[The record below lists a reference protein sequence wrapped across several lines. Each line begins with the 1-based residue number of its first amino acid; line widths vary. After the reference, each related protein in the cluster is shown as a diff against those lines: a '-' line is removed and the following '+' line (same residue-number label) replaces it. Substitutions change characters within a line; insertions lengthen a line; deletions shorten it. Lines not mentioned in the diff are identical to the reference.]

1 MRILGV
7 ATQGTGKDDE
17 TRLRGLL
24 ENFNA
29 EFFPFDQSKKIKSAF
44 GLFKKV
50 WKDQPDL
57 VVLEGTG
64 IAGGSVLI
72 FTRILRKIPYILSSG
87 DAVSAFVGSQ
97 IPVLRPFFNL
107 YEKYLTK
114 KASGFIGWTPYLTG
128 RALTFGAKRAMT
140 ASGWSPHNITN
151 EEQARFRVS
160 VRQDLGIPLDALV
173 VGIVGS
179 LAWNKRSGFCY
190 GYELVS
196 AYFRTRREGLYILIV
211 GDGDGKKEL
220 ERLAGPELGRKIFLT
235 GKVPRHQIPS
245 YLSAM
250 DVASLPQS
258 VDQVGAFRY
267 STKLTEYMSLRLPII
282 MGQVPMSYDLPG
294 HWFWRLSGCTPWS
307 EEYVCTLAALLD
319 HLSFEEIKEK
329 SSVQKMLPQ
338 FEKKY
343 QVERVTEFITD
354 IIESN
359 K

>member
-17 TRLRGLL
+17 ARLRGLL

-44 GLFKKV
+44 GLLKKV

-72 FTRILRKIPYILSSG
+72 FTRILKKIPYILSSG

-97 IPVLRPFFNL
+97 MPVLRSFFNL

-160 VRQDLGIPLDALV
+160 VRQD
-173 VGIVGS
+173 
-179 LAWNKRSGFCY
+179 
-190 GYELVS
+190 
-196 AYFRTRREGLYILIV
+196 
-211 GDGDGKKEL
+211 
-220 ERLAGPELGRKIFLT
+220 
-235 GKVPRHQIPS
+235 
-245 YLSAM
+245 
-250 DVASLPQS
+250 
-258 VDQVGAFRY
+258 
-267 STKLTEYMSLRLPII
+267 
-282 MGQVPMSYDLPG
+282 
-294 HWFWRLSGCTPWS
+294 
-307 EEYVCTLAALLD
+307 
-319 HLSFEEIKEK
+319 
-329 SSVQKMLPQ
+329 
-338 FEKKY
+338 
-343 QVERVTEFITD
+343 
-354 IIESN
+354 
-359 K
+359 